1 MKTKSLH
8 PSVRA
13 IQRSRSI
20 GKTHRPM
27 TTVGIAAYHN
37 RMDLH
42 LEADRFLEAHE
53 YKFAERG
60 EEEVIA
66 RGILAPENAPEY
78 LKDVDPSDKKLYRE
92 CTARLWNDAEHAGG
106 KSNAITGRDWML
118 PIPCEL
124 NRQEAEH
131 LVRGFLK
138 DYLVEKGMV
147 AQYVIHEPNEKND
160 SRNLHAHVLTTDRDI
175 TPEGFAKKKTAS
187 LEWHSR
193 DLVRDA
199 HPAWEKACNNAL
211 QLAGHKD
218 IHIDNRRNAVQ
229 LGEALERGD
238 LSRARELNHVPGV
251 HKGRAIKE
259 MEARGIESFKMEDRQ
274 ALAAGRWEQEVGAM
288 ASGVSKIMEQ
298 HRGIQETLDKQIEL
312 AKSKG
317 VEDELGRGIEA
328 GRGSHEHGEDQERSP
343 GRARGA
349 AKGHGIKDQERDR
362 GKDRDGPE
370 IGF

>member
-1 MKTKSLH
+1 MKRIDSL
-8 PSVRA
+8 
-13 IQRSRSI
+13 
-20 GKTHRPM
+20 RP
-27 TTVGIAAYHN
+27 TSTSSPT
-37 RMDLH
+37 
-42 LEADRFLEAHE
+42 
-53 YKFAERG
+53 RG

-106 KSNAITGRDWML
+106 KSNAITGREWML

-193 DLVRDA
+193 DLVQGCSPRVGESMQQRLA
-199 HPAWEKACNNAL
+199 ACGT
-211 QLAGHKD
+211 QRH
-218 IHIDNRRNAVQ
+218 HIDNRRNAVQ

-274 ALAAGRWEQEVGAM
+274 ALAAGRWEQEVG
-288 ASGVSKIMEQ
+288 GDGQ
-298 HRGIQETLDKQIEL
+298 RGFQD
-312 AKSKG
+312 
-317 VEDELGRGIEA
+317 
-328 GRGSHEHGEDQERSP
+328 H
-343 GRARGA
+343 GA
-349 AKGHGIKDQERDR
+349 ASRDP
-362 GKDRDGPE
+362 GDTG
-370 IGF
+370 